1 MFRRNLGRGRQ
12 GPLAAALNK
21 AAETPEGRQ
30 TLGEMRQ
37 AAAESIGTRFQMR
50 QRLFSFGDDFYI
62 TNERGQRVIKVDGK
76 VLRLRD
82 TLTFESM
89 QGHELYTIRAR
100 MVDVR
105 ETMDILRPNGQKA
118 AVVRNALLTP
128 FRDRWMIDVPGGEDL
143 VAQGN
148 ILHHEYRITQGHRT
162 PVATVSQKWFRL
174 RDTYGVELESAFDAP
189 LVLAITVVIDMM
201 ANNGAAKGKAGGGVD
216 LL

>member
-1 MFRRNLGRGRQ
+1 MFRRNAGRGRQ
-12 GPLAAALNK
+12 GPLAAALSK

-30 TLGEMRQ
+30 VLDEMRQ

-50 QRLFSFGDDFYI
+50 QKLFSFGDDFYI

-76 VLRLRD
+76 LFRLRD

-89 QGHELYTIRAR
+89 RGEELYRIRAR
-100 MVDVR
+100 MIDIR

-118 AVVRNALLTP
+118 AIVRNALFTP
-128 FRDRWMIDVPGGEDL
+128 LRDRWTIDIPGGDNL

-148 ILHHEYRITQGHRT
+148 ILHHEYVIRKGRREQ
-162 PVATVSQKWFRL
+162 VAEVSKKWFRL
-174 RDTYGVELESAFDAP
+174 RDTYGVEVTSAFDAP
-189 LVLAITVVIDMM
+189 LILAITVVIDMM
-201 ANNGAAKGKAGGGVD
+201 AHNGVAKGKAGGGVD